1 MFRNSERAA
10 GDQAVFDSGARA
22 RRDRLLLIVIGLL
35 MPALLIGPG
44 LLAPAPESVAPGSHF
59 GAGQDAGPG
68 RGGGEASVSSAGWHP
83 AIEHGFGPA
92 GPVPGEGLGRP
103 GD

>member
-44 LLAPAPESVAPGSHF
+44 LLA
-59 GAGQDAGPG
+59 GPG

>member
-1 MFRNSERAA
+1 MFRDSERSA

-22 RRDRLLLIVIGLL
+22 RRDRLLLIAIGLL

-44 LLAPAPESVAPGSHF
+44 LLAPAPESVTPANHL
-59 GAGQDAGPG
+59 GAGRDV
-68 RGGGEASVSSAGWHP
+68 GGGEASVSSAGWHP
-83 AIEHGFGPA
+83 AIEHVLGPI